1 MTKRK
6 DKEETE
12 NNAPDKDNQH
22 DDNISDISKESTY
35 EPRKKKAKTRSS
47 VSVTK

>member
-12 NNAPDKDNQH
+12 NNAPDNQH
-22 DDNISDISKESTY
+22 DDNISDISKESTH
-35 EPRKKKAKTRSS
+35 EPRKKKAKTRSQDQE
-47 VSVTK
+47 